1 MKASDIDL
9 QIDPTPPTVN
19 NVDTITGI
27 PAGDIKI
34 EYPDNTGTFNITG
47 IDLPPPSHAPHPELI
62 AAIDAVSAKLD
73 HTLEHLH
80 KINLKVDFLDKKL
93 SGGLELKP
101 KVVTG

>member
-27 PAGDIKI
+27 PTGDIKI
-34 EYPDNTGTFNITG
+34 EYPDNTGTFNI
-47 IDLPPPSHAPHPELI
+47 DLPPASHAPHPEVI
-62 AAIDAVSAKLD
+62 AAIEAVNTKLD
-73 HTLEHLH
+73 HALGHLH
-80 KINLKVDFLDKKL
+80 KLDKKL
-93 SGGLELKP
+93 SGLNL

>member
-9 QIDPTPPTVN
+9 QVDPTPTVVPT
-19 NVDTITGI
+19 DPITGI
-27 PAGDIKI
+27 PTGDIKI

-62 AAIDAVSAKLD
+62 AAIDAVSSKLD

-80 KINLKVDFLDKKL
+80 KIDLKINLLDKKL

-101 KVVTG
+101 KVVIG

>member
-27 PAGDIKI
+27 PAGGIKI
-34 EYPDNTGTFNITG
+34 DYPDETGTFNI
-47 IDLPPPSHAPHPELI
+47 DLPPASHAPHPEVI

-80 KINLKVDFLDKKL
+80 KIDLKIDFLDKKL
-93 SGGLELKP
+93 SGLNL
-101 KVVTG
+101 KVVTDY